1 MSVAAAL
8 VVGVI
13 TVRCLR
19 LGAEDML
26 RAPTLMRH
34 NYRDRIVPTAGGVLI
49 VLAVLVVEAG
59 RAALGAIDIGRN
71 GLTEARSL
79 VLFAAF
85 GFALLGL
92 IDDLLAQGDDRG
104 FRGHLRA
111 LREGRLTTGFLKL
124 FGGAG
129 IAVVLVASPGFAT
142 GRRLLVDALLIALA
156 ANLANLFDRA
166 PGRVIKVAIVAYVP
180 LAVALGPS
188 DIGVA
193 IALVMGAAFGLLG
206 DDLYERLM
214 LGDTGANVIGA
225 VLGLGVVIGLSETAR
240 LTVLIVVAAL
250 NIAAE
255 LVSFGAVID
264 RVPPVRAV
272 DHWGR
277 RP

>member
-59 RAALGAIDIGRN
+59 RAALGAMDIGRN

-92 IDDLLAQGDDRG
+92 IDDLLAQGEDRG

-180 LAVALGPS
+180 LAIALGPS

>member
-26 RAPTLMRH
+26 GAPTLMRH

-59 RAALGAIDIGRN
+59 RAALGAVDIGRN

-92 IDDLLAQGDDRG
+92 IDDLLAHGDDRG

-180 LAVALGPS
+180 LAIALGPN

-264 RVPPVRAV
+264 RVPPLRAV

>member
-180 LAVALGPS
+180 LAIALGPS

>member
-1 MSVAAAL
+1 MNIVVAL

-13 TVRCLR
+13 TVRFLR
-19 LGAEDML
+19 LGAEDVL

-59 RAALGAIDIGRN
+59 RAALGAIDVGRN

-79 VLFAAF
+79 VLFAAL

-104 FRGHLRA
+104 FLGHLRA
-111 LREGRLTTGFLKL
+111 VREGRLTTGFLKL

-142 GRRLLVDALLIALA
+142 GRRLIIDALLIALA

-180 LAVALGPS
+180 LAIALGPS

-193 IALVMGAAFGLLG
+193 VALVMGAAFGLLG

-225 VLGLGVVIGLSETAR
+225 VLGLGVVIGLSESARVTA
-240 LTVLIVVAAL
+240 LFVVAAL

-255 LVSFGAVID
+255 LVSFGAMID
-264 RVPPVRAV
+264 RLPPVRAA

>member
-1 MSVAAAL
+1 MSVVAAL

-59 RAALGAIDIGRN
+59 RVALGAIDIGRN

-166 PGRVIKVAIVAYVP
+166 PGRVIKVGIVAYVP
-180 LAVALGPS
+180 LAIALGPS

-206 DDLYERLM
+206 DDLYEHLM

-240 LTVLIVVAAL
+240 LTVLIVVATL

>member
-1 MSVAAAL
+1 VSVVAAL

-26 RAPTLMRH
+26 RSPTLMRH

-92 IDDLLAQGDDRG
+92 IDDLLAQGEDRG

-129 IAVVLVASPGFAT
+129 IAIVLVASPGFAT

-180 LAVALGPS
+180 LAIALGPS

>member
-1 MSVAAAL
+1 MSVVAAL

-13 TVRCLR
+13 TVRWLR

-92 IDDLLAQGDDRG
+92 IDDLLAQGEDRG

-129 IAVVLVASPGFAT
+129 IAIVLVASPGFAT

-180 LAVALGPS
+180 LAIALGTS

-240 LTVLIVVAAL
+240 LTVLIV
-250 NIAAE
+250 
-255 LVSFGAVID
+255 
-264 RVPPVRAV
+264 
-272 DHWGR
+272 
-277 RP
+277 

>member
-1 MSVAAAL
+1 MNIVVAL

-13 TVRCLR
+13 TVRFLR
-19 LGAEDML
+19 LGAEDVL
-26 RAPTLMRH
+26 HAPTLMRH

-59 RAALGAIDIGRN
+59 RAALGAIDVGRN

-79 VLFAAF
+79 VLFAAL

-104 FRGHLRA
+104 FLGHLRA

-142 GRRLLVDALLIALA
+142 GRRLIIDALLIALA

-180 LAVALGPS
+180 LAIALGPS

-193 IALVMGAAFGLLG
+193 VALVMGAAFGLLG

-225 VLGLGVVIGLSETAR
+225 VLGLGVVIGLSESAR
-240 LTVLIVVAAL
+240 VTVLFVVAAL

-264 RVPPVRAV
+264 RLPPVRAA

>member
-1 MSVAAAL
+1 VSVAAAL

-180 LAVALGPS
+180 LAIALGPS

>member
-1 MSVAAAL
+1 MSVVAAL

-59 RAALGAIDIGRN
+59 RVALGAIDIGRN

-166 PGRVIKVAIVAYVP
+166 PGRVIKVGIVAYVP
-180 LAVALGPS
+180 LAIALGPS

-206 DDLYERLM
+206 DDLYEHLM

>member
-1 MSVAAAL
+1 MNIVVAL

-13 TVRCLR
+13 TVRFLR
-19 LGAEDML
+19 LGAEDVL

-59 RAALGAIDIGRN
+59 RAALGAIDVGRN

-79 VLFAAF
+79 VLFAAL

-104 FRGHLRA
+104 FLGHLRA
-111 LREGRLTTGFLKL
+111 VREGRLTTGFLKL

-142 GRRLLVDALLIALA
+142 GRRLIIDALLIALA

-180 LAVALGPS
+180 LAIALGPS

-193 IALVMGAAFGLLG
+193 VALVMGAAFGLLG

-225 VLGLGVVIGLSETAR
+225 VLGLGVVIGLSESAR
-240 LTVLIVVAAL
+240 VTVLFVVAAL

-264 RVPPVRAV
+264 RLPPVRAA

>member
-59 RAALGAIDIGRN
+59 RAALGAIDVGRN

-180 LAVALGPS
+180 LAIALGPS

-264 RVPPVRAV
+264 LVPPVRAV